1 MAPHIIHM
9 AQSLHLKVIAEGIEH
24 EAQAALLS
32 SEGVKFG
39 QGWLFAH
46 ALSAVQ
52 FIELITRGRRLAGR
66 RLDDEA

>member
-1 MAPHIIHM
+1 M
-9 AQSLHLKVIAEGIEH
+9 AQALELKVIAEGIEH
-24 EAQAALLS
+24 EAQAVFLS

-39 QGWLFAH
+39 QGWLFAQ

-52 FIELITRGRRLAGR
+52 FIELITRGRRLTGR

>member
-1 MAPHIIHM
+1 
-9 AQSLHLKVIAEGIEH
+9 
-24 EAQAALLS
+24 
-32 SEGVKFG
+32 VKFG

-52 FIELITRGRRLAGR
+52 FIELITRGRRVTGR

>member
-1 MAPHIIHM
+1 
-9 AQSLHLKVIAEGIEH
+9 VIAEGIEL
-24 EAQAALLS
+24 ESQAQLLR

-66 RLDDEA
+66 RMDDEA